1 MAAAQY
7 IQTSRHGESEF
18 KLTVRMGKK
27 DDSSDSLNVSCLLV
41 PVRGNSQGE
50 SDLLM
55 SEVRGNGKAGLNS

>member
-27 DDSSDSLNVSCLLV
+27 DELSDSLNVSCLLV
-41 PVRGNSQGE
+41 PQSLVYFQN
-50 SDLLM
+50 
-55 SEVRGNGKAGLNS
+55 